1 MSYNSLIQTVR
12 EKTSKPISLAAFSA
26 IVSLGT
32 LLLYNI
38 PFFRYVA
45 SQVNEERLSCWHHS
59 LC

>member
-1 MSYNSLIQTVR
+1 MPYTSPTPTARGKL
-12 EKTSKPISLAAFSA
+12 SKPISLATFSA

-45 SQVNEERLSCWHHS
+45 S
-59 LC
+59 